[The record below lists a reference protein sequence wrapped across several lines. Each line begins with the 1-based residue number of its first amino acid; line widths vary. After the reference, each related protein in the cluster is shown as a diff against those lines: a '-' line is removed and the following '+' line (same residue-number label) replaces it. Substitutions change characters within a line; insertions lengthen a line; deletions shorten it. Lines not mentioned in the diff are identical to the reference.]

1 MFCFQLNN
9 SFTYMS
15 EQTFAGIFQQI
26 DDSDKTGIVSVVRI
40 GHRIYSM
47 EAAIIRYF
55 TDFLSLLFGP
65 CPFVQCIYILII
77 HANNVVK
84 SIKIGIGQRPRDMR
98 YVVAPLSGMI
108 SHPCIRFFAF
118 VKINETGRIHFKILR
133 QIIILQQF
141 TEYCFGHG

>member
-1 MFCFQLNN
+1 
-9 SFTYMS
+9 MS
-15 EQTFAGIFQQI
+15 EQTFGGIFQQI

-108 SHPCIRFFAF
+108 SHTGIRFFTL
-118 VKINETGRIHFKILR
+118 VKVNQSGRIHFKILR
-133 QIIILQQF
+133 QIIVFQYF
-141 TEYCFGHG
+141 VKYGFGHG